1 MPASFHHVDFSP
13 VNCYGPGTLFLRDPQ
28 PLVLQMDLMA
38 KLGVHGQLLETIFQ
52 RE

>member
-1 MPASFHHVDFSP
+1 MLASFHHVDFSP
-13 VNCYGPGTLFLRDPQ
+13 VNWYGPGTLFLRDP